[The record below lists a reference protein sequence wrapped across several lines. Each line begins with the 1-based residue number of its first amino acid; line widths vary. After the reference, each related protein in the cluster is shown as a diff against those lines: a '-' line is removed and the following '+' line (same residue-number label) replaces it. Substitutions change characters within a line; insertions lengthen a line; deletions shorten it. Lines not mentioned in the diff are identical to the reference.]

1 MISPYISRELL
12 LMYMYNCSH
21 DTKNI
26 SFYFMITRKV
36 FLGHK
41 KNHESKKYAIKVM
54 KKSDMVN
61 KNMVNQGKSVE
72 EIIG

>member
-12 LMYMYNCSH
+12 LMYNCSH

-26 SFYFMITRKV
+26 SFYFLITRKV

>member
-1 MISPYISRELL
+1 
-12 LMYMYNCSH
+12 
-21 DTKNI
+21 
-26 SFYFMITRKV
+26 MITRKV

-41 KNHESKKYAIKVM
+41 KNQESKKYAIKVM